1 MTPTP
6 QFQCAGLQGTPGP
19 GAGLSK
25 EEARREPSGWGFW
38 ALKHEEARGLGA
50 GEKRPTSQRLD
61 LGAEAER
68 DTGTGRSLRRRRGGA
83 GRRRGAGGG
92 GKRVRGC
99 GRGSGEDPGAAP
111 TWPVGSGRSPSVRP
125 HSLWALPAPSPSPEA
140 GPAGLSG
147 CVRLGWPGAAGGRR
161 LHPDPRRG
169 GAVPARPHP
178 AARPP
183 GTWALRPPGPAP
195 VRSSLSAGAP
205 GALLQVPRGRRS
217 ADDLGPR
224 PAACGGC
231 GGPGWGM
238 GDAGGQN

>member
-1 MTPTP
+1 M
-6 QFQCAGLQGTPGP
+6 Q
-19 GAGLSK
+19 
-25 EEARREPSGWGFW
+25 
-38 ALKHEEARGLGA
+38 
-50 GEKRPTSQRLD
+50 
-61 LGAEAER
+61 
-68 DTGTGRSLRRRRGGA
+68 RRRRGGSPRA
-83 GRRRGAGGG
+83 GVSGPLSTKRHVGWGLVRKGPLPKGSTLEQRPSGTRGRGGACAGDGAGPGG
-92 GKRVRGC
+92 EGERAVGASGGRGC
-99 GRGSGEDPGAAP
+99 GQGSGEDPGAAP

-125 HSLWALPAPSPSPEA
+125 HSLRALPAPSPSPEA

-161 LHPDPRRG
+161 LHQDPRRG

-205 GALLQVPRGRRS
+205 GTLLQVPRGRRS

-224 PAACGGC
+224 PPACGGC